1 MGKVKQINI
10 KNLTYY
16 FYNDQINLKDFDA
29 RLLKV
34 YKKSY
39 QEIGIYYIGYLTV
52 KKISNCNN
60 INCANPLYLMINE
73 MIGHFEEKNE
83 NKYLVLDDVNET
95 KEVSK
100 RYKEVQDG
108 VKKDIETI
116 NGGERVEYG
125 KDFIKIRFESNDDL
139 PMNEPIK
146 LRLVTKIITSVFSE
160 GGKFYPHLF
169 LDDALYELV

>member
-52 KKISNCNN
+52 KK
-60 INCANPLYLMINE
+60 Y
-73 MIGHFEEKNE
+73 F
-83 NKYLVLDDVNET
+83 
-95 KEVSK
+95 
-100 RYKEVQDG
+100 
-108 VKKDIETI
+108 
-116 NGGERVEYG
+116 
-125 KDFIKIRFESNDDL
+125 
-139 PMNEPIK
+139 
-146 LRLVTKIITSVFSE
+146 
-160 GGKFYPHLF
+160 
-169 LDDALYELV
+169 